1 MTNHHGGV
9 IGVRINH
16 NISAL
21 NAWRQLTVTEGKLAK
36 SLERLSS
43 GLRINRAADDAAGL
57 AVSDKMRSQIRSI
70 SQAVRNAQDGISLLQ
85 TAEGALSEISDMI
98 QRIRE
103 LALQASS
110 DTLTDEDR
118 LMLQKEV
125 DQLLNE
131 VNRIAKTTEFNTA
144 VLLSGNYK
152 GKQLQIGPNAGG
164 EHALSV
170 SFNAVTIGGS
180 GLNLSGLA
188 ITTQGGAQTALSDLD
203 TALTKISTE
212 RATMGAWQNRL
223 EHTIANLG
231 ITVENLTA
239 AESRI
244 RDVDMAAEMMEFTK
258 SQILVQSGTAMLAQ
272 ANLSPQAVL
281 QLLA

>member
-1 MTNHHGGV
+1 M
-9 IGVRINH
+9 RINH

-21 NAWRQLTVTEGKLAK
+21 NAWRQLTRTDSKLAK

-57 AVSDKMRSQIRSI
+57 AVSEKMRSQIRSI
-70 SQAVRNAQDGISLLQ
+70 DQAVRNAQDGISLLQ
-85 TAEGALSEISDMI
+85 TAEGALSENSDMI

-110 DTLTDEDR
+110 DTLTNGDR
-118 LMLQKEV
+118 AMLQKEV
-125 DQLLNE
+125 EQLVNE
-131 VNRIAKTTEFNTA
+131 VDRIAQTTEFNTA
-144 VLLSGNYK
+144 VLLSGSYT
-152 GKQLQIGPNAGG
+152 GKTLQIGPNAGSF
-164 EHALSV
+164 HRLSISLNAMTTQALSLMGATGTII
-170 SFNAVTIGGS
+170 SISTQSNAE
-180 GLNLSGLA
+180 A
-188 ITTQGGAQTALSDLD
+188 ALSRLD
-203 TALTKISTE
+203 NALTKISTE

-231 ITVENLTA
+231 ITGENLTA

-258 SQILVQSGTAMLAQ
+258 NQILIQSGTAMLAQ
-272 ANLSPQAVL
+272 ANLKPQAVL